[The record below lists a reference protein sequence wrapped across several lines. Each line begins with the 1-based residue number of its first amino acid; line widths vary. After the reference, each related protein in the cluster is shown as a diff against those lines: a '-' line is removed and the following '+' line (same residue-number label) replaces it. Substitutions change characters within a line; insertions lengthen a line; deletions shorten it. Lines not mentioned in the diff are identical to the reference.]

1 MIAKVIVFMAITIL
15 LALGEYLYLYKEY
28 SQKKILL
35 FCILSGVIGFVSTQ
49 ILLWHYQIHFMEIL
63 KRCILLM
70 LLFPIALCDWK
81 KMIIPNKILLLGL
94 IVRIFLYPFEFFFRT
109 EQFLVIIKSDFIAL
123 GIMLLFLLVAYFLVK
138 NGVGMGDIKLILLMS
153 LYLGIQGIFGVLF
166 MSLIVIFFAGLYLMI
181 IKKRSKREAIPFAPA
196 ILAGTVIS
204 ILVNGI

>member
-15 LALGEYLYLYKEY
+15 LALGEYLYLYKQY

-81 KMIIPNKILLLGL
+81 KMIIPNKILLFGL
-94 IVRIFLYPFEFFFRT
+94 IVRIFLSDRTIFGHNKIRLYCTWNYAAFFTGCIFFGEKWCWNGRYK
-109 EQFLVIIKSDFIAL
+109 IDFINEFISWNSRDFWSAFYVL
-123 GIMLLFLLVAYFLVK
+123 DCYLFCGFVSY
-138 NGVGMGDIKLILLMS
+138 D
-153 LYLGIQGIFGVLF
+153 Y
-166 MSLIVIFFAGLYLMI
+166 
-181 IKKRSKREAIPFAPA
+181 
-196 ILAGTVIS
+196 
-204 ILVNGI
+204 